1 MADTFNAQPH
11 AQTPPHTALSALT
24 LASPEKLYR
33 ILYEDSPCMYFML
46 DHEGTVLA
54 VNRFGAEHL
63 GYAQEEL
70 LGRSV
75 LTVFHD
81 EDKPAAQRQLTLVL
95 ATPGQAHRWQL
106 RKIRKDG
113 RLLWVEEDA
122 RAIRRD
128 HRRVRLCAARAG
140 AGERLGPPCSHRP
153 AGAAPTRCP
162 AHSRSE
168 TMHAQGRVNP
178 WHGQSAPY
186 RGLCGLARARRPYA
200 GGHVG
205 GKHRARQGELCL

>member
-128 HRRVRLCAARAG
+128 DGALIALVLCTDITERKRAEQELREARVFLESIVENIPDMVFVKDARDLRFVRFNK
-140 AGERLGPPCSHRP
+140 AGEDLIGLPR
-153 AGAAPTRCP
+153 
-162 AHSRSE
+162 E
-168 TMHAQGRVNP
+168 T
-178 WHGQSAPY
+178 
-186 RGLCGLARARRPYA
+186 LI
-200 GGHVG
+200 
-205 GKHRARQGELCL
+205 